1 MCKSS
6 PYHHSDRGKEINGY
20 QAFCAKVDFKGG
32 SYNIESFYAKSVDE
46 FSSIVCVQNKN
57 DICWLSATY
66 LDNMINNLGTTELSP
81 FLNADM

>member
-6 PYHHSDRGKEINGY
+6 PYHSDHR
-20 QAFCAKVDFKGG
+20 AKVDFKGG
-32 SYNIESFYAKSVDE
+32 SYNIESFQIESVGK

-66 LDNMINNLGTTELSP
+66 LDNMINNLRTTELSP